1 MKEQHIGNHIRLRPS
16 FHFVTI
22 PLAVLLL
29 IGSIVNL
36 VNTYEQNWLQGSLLV
51 LGSIVMLSCLVH
63 SRIFALRAQDRAIRA
78 EENLRHYV
86 LTGKPLHPET
96 RMGQVIA
103 LRFASDEE
111 FPELA
116 EKTIREQLRNR
127 EIKKAIRQWKADYHR
142 V

>member
-1 MKEQHIGNHIRLRPS
+1 MKEQNLGNHTRLAPG
-16 FHFVTI
+16 FHFFST
-22 PLAVLLL
+22 PLAALLL

-36 VNTYEQNWLQGSLLV
+36 VRSVNGDWLPAALLV
-51 LGSIVMLSCLVH
+51 LASVVITSCLIH
-63 SRIFALRAQDRAIRA
+63 ARMFALKVQDRAIRA

-86 LTGKPLHPET
+86 LTGKLLHPDT

-103 LRFASDEE
+103 LRFAADEE
-111 FPELA
+111 LPALA
-116 EKTIREQLRNR
+116 ETAIREKLRNR